1 MNALRLLHLL
11 LVVHFAG
18 FTLMAGTTAV
28 NFVAFKRLSNAMTEQ
43 IDAVHFYFKH
53 KKIFDSSG
61 LLILGAILL
70 ISSGVGLLLLTRVY
84 DQLWFEVKMG
94 IVVALISN
102 GFLFGSRQEQRIKQ
116 FLDAPDRQSHLRLRT
131 PVTNLRIFYA
141 IQLFLFLTIIL
152 LSVAKPG

>member
-1 MNALRLLHLL
+1 MNALRLLQLL
-11 LVVHFAG
+11 LVLHFAG

-28 NFVAFKRLSNAMTEQ
+28 NFVAFKRLSTAMTEQ
-43 IDAVHFYFKH
+43 IDAVHSYFNN

-61 LLILGAILL
+61 LLILGALLL

-102 GFLFGSRQEQRIKQ
+102 GFLFGGRQERSIKQ
-116 FLDAPDRQSHLRLRT
+116 LLDAPDSQSHLRLRT

-152 LSVAKPG
+152 LSVTKPG

>member
-1 MNALRLLHLL
+1 MNTFRLLQLL
-11 LVVHFAG
+11 LVIHFAG
-18 FTLMAGTTAV
+18 FTLMAGTTVV

-43 IDAVHFYFKH
+43 IDAVHYYFKH
-53 KKIFDSSG
+53 KKIFDFSG

-70 ISSGVGLLLLTRVY
+70 ISSGLGLLLLTRVY
-84 DQLWFEVKMG
+84 GQLWFEVKMG
-94 IVVALISN
+94 IVAVLISN

-116 FLDAPDRQSHLRLRT
+116 LLDAPDGQSHLRLGT

-141 IQLFLFLTIIL
+141 IQLFLFLAIIL